1 MRVLN
6 QWCEMLSD
14 RHWKVLRAVV
24 QTYIG
29 MPYPVGSRL
38 VTKRYGF
45 SLSPATIR
53 NVMADLEEMGYLIQ
67 PHTSAGR
74 IPTDKAYRL
83 YVDSLKQRG
92 QADDELAQSLRE
104 SFRSLRDDMNRLLA
118 EATRVLSSWSHCLA
132 FAIPARADGATLNR
146 IQFYNYMNQKTVA
159 LLITNE
165 GLIANKVLESN
176 FGFTQRELNR
186 LADYLNSEFS
196 GSTIDQIR
204 TRLLKEMSK
213 ERALC
218 DMLISRAMNICEE
231 ALSFP
236 GEDIFF
242 SGISELIG
250 LPELSDRINDITR
263 AIEDKHWIVRLL
275 EELASPEGVRVV
287 IGSENPERNMQDLS
301 IVSARYRRGEQLLG
315 VVGMIGPTRMDYP
328 KSILMVDA
336 LARSISGTISR

>member
-1 MRVLN
+1 
-6 QWCEMLSD
+6 MLSD
-14 RHWKVLRAVV
+14 RNWKVLRAVV
-24 QTYIG
+24 QTYISK
-29 MPYPVGSRL
+29 PYPVGSRL
-38 VTKRYGF
+38 VSKKYGF

-53 NVMADLEEMGYLIQ
+53 NVMADLEEMGYLTQ

-74 IPTDKAYRL
+74 IPTDRAYRL

-92 QADDELAQSLRE
+92 QTDDELALSLRE
-104 SFRSLRDDMNRLLA
+104 RFRSLRDDMNRLLE
-118 EATRVLSSWSHCLA
+118 EATRVLSSWSHYLA
-132 FAIPARADGATLNR
+132 FAIPARPDGTTLNR
-146 IQFYNYMNQKTVA
+146 IQFYNYMNKKTVA

-196 GSTIDQIR
+196 GRSIDQIR
-204 TRLLKEMSK
+204 TGLLKEMSK

-218 DMLISRAMNICEE
+218 DMLITRAINICEE

-263 AIEDKHWIVRLL
+263 AVEDKHRIVRLL
-275 EELASPEGVRVV
+275 EELASPDGVGVV
-287 IGSENPERNMQDLS
+287 IGSENPERNMHGLS
-301 IVSARYRRGEQLLG
+301 IISARYRRGDRLLG
-315 VVGMIGPTRMDYP
+315 VVGMIGPTRMDYS
-328 KSILMVDA
+328 KSILMVDS
-336 LARSISGTISR
+336 LARSLSGTIAG